1 MAGRLLGLLEL
12 VLLLARPLA
21 RLACRAAK
29 RLPPGATLLQLLH
42 LGATVLQLLHLGATL
57 APGGN
62 SLTTGEVV
70 SQLSYLGNLAALAPG
85 GNSLTTGGS
94 CLAALAPG
102 GNRLAALAP
111 RGSCDGAG
119 RATCQI
125 LPQYCHILPTLR
137 LAEFGRIWPSAVTA
151 APGCKS
157 CKTVAPRCESCETT
171 SPSCKRVAPRC
182 KSCKVAQVRQLQDDF
197 PQL

>member
-29 RLPPGATLLQLLH
+29 RLPLGATLLQL
-42 LGATVLQLLHLGATL
+42 
-57 APGGN
+57 
-62 SLTTGEVV
+62 GEVI
-70 SQLSYLGNLAALAPG
+70 SQLSHLGNLAALAPG
-85 GNSLTTGGS
+85 GNSYNWGKSSCSCRTWATLQLLHLGATLTTGGS
-94 CLAALAPG
+94 RLAALAPG
-102 GNRLAALAP
+102 GNGLAALAP

-137 LAEFGRIWPSAVTA
+137 LARLLL
-151 APGCKS
+151 AP
-157 CKTVAPRCESCETT
+157 
-171 SPSCKRVAPRC
+171 
-182 KSCKVAQVRQLQDDF
+182 
-197 PQL
+197 